1 MNSSDRPAP
10 PPHHHPGTDHA
21 IRTIAIIGGGTAG
34 WMAAAVLAKA
44 LGQQIRIRLVESD
57 AIGTIGVGEA
67 TIPQIRN
74 LNHYLGLDEHEMIR
88 QTKGSFKLGIEFS
101 DWGRIGDRYMHAF
114 GDIGQSLGLSPFH
127 HYWLRATQSG
137 HPHSLWAYSLNQQ
150 AAIQNRFGPLE
161 RLGDSRL
168 TGLRYA
174 FHLDAGLYAAMLRSY
189 SEARGV
195 ERLEGR
201 VVDVK
206 QHSGD
211 GFIQSV
217 LLENGTE
224 IEADLF
230 IDCSGF
236 RGLLIEDALKTGYE
250 DWSHWL
256 PCNRAAAVPSETP
269 TDASGKPLMR
279 PYTQSM
285 ARPAGWQ
292 WRIPLQHRVG
302 NGHVYCSAHLSDD
315 EACALLLANLE
326 GPALTEPRL
335 LQFKTGRRKKA
346 WNRNC
351 VALGLAG
358 GFMEPLESTSIH
370 MIQTGISRLVSMF
383 PDKNC
388 DPALAAHYNEATRFE
403 YERIRDFLI
412 LHYKAT
418 QRQDTAFW
426 RACAE
431 MPIPQSLQQKI
442 ELFEASAR
450 LYREADELFT
460 EIGWLQVLLGQSIT
474 PRAYHPLADAISDAQ
489 LAEFLDHIRLLINR
503 GVASLPNHHS
513 FISRISANFN

>member
-1 MNSSDRPAP
+1 
-10 PPHHHPGTDHA
+10 
-21 IRTIAIIGGGTAG
+21 
-34 WMAAAVLAKA
+34 MAAAA
-44 LGQQIRIRLVESD
+44 LSNALRRSCRIRLIESD

-67 TIPQIRN
+67 TIPPLKIFHQS
-74 LNHYLGLDEHEMIR
+74 LGLDEADFLR
-88 QTKGSFKLGIEFS
+88 QTKGTYKLGIDFHGWAQEGARYFHPFGSFGVDFDRVPLYHHWLKARAAGDDTPFEHFS
-101 DWGRIGDRYMHAF
+101 MAWTMARAAKFERPIRDPRLV
-114 GDIGQSLGLSPFH
+114 QSTF
-127 HYWLRATQSG
+127 
-137 HPHSLWAYSLNQQ
+137 
-150 AAIQNRFGPLE
+150 
-161 RLGDSRL
+161 D
-168 TGLRYA
+168 YA
-174 FHLDAGLYAAMLRSY
+174 FHFDAGLYAAMLRGY

-206 QHSGD
+206 LRGED

-217 LLENGTE
+217 SLENGDE
-224 IEADLF
+224 LAADLF

-236 RGLLIEDALKTGYE
+236 RGLLIEGALNTGYE

-302 NGHVYCSAHLSDD
+302 NGHVYCSAHMSDD

-326 GPALTEPRL
+326 GPALAEPRL

-351 VALGLAG
+351 IALGLAG

-383 PDKNC
+383 PDKAC
-388 DPALAAHYNEATRFE
+388 DPALAASYNEATRFE

-418 QRQDTAFW
+418 QRRDTAFW

-442 ELFEASAR
+442 DLFEASAR

-460 EIGWLQVLLGQSIT
+460 EIGWLQVLLGQSII

-489 LAEFLDHIRLLINR
+489 LSEFLGHIRLLINR
-503 GVASLPNHHS
+503 GVASLPDHHS
-513 FISRISANFN
+513 FIRRISASAAA